1 LLEENVH
8 LLLLLSQVF
17 NGDLVAAHR
26 TLVLLFHPLSDAW
39 LVEKVRFAWQK
50 DDLRPVDPLVVILV
64 EIIHAD
70 STRLVLRVG
79 VAVEFQI
86 YVLGCHCFA
95 GDRGVSV
102 VLFRAELVQLI
113 DRDLNEE
120 LIELLSAN
128 WSFGPCQEVSTA
140 NAWATAQSER
150 YGS

>member
-1 LLEENVH
+1 M
-8 LLLLLSQVF
+8 
-17 NGDLVAAHR
+17 AAHR

-86 YVLGCHCFA
+86 YVLGCHCLA
-95 GDRGVSV
+95 GDCSVSV

-128 WSFGPCQEVSTA
+128 WSFGPCKEVSTA
-140 NAWATAQSER
+140 NAWATAQCER
-150 YGS
+150 YGC